1 MLLILGSIQQQ
12 LLAEVELLVVVGQQV
27 KVKLLV
33 MLKRLV
39 VLEQQVEQL
48 VLLLSWHL
56 QAWQLQ
62 VLPLVE
68 LLVFRPLPQYNRF
81 LSRSDPNIYYHP
93 YPKLYHKQSI
103 LTNQPSYHL

>member
-1 MLLILGSIQQQ
+1 MLLILGSIPQQ
-12 LLAEVELLVVVGQQV
+12 LVVEVGLLVVVGQQV
-27 KVKLLV
+27 EVRLLV
-33 MLKRLV
+33 MLRRLV
-39 VLEQQVEQL
+39 MLEQQVELL
-48 VLLLSWHL
+48 VLLPSWHL

-81 LSRSDPNIYYHP
+81 LSRSDPNICYHP

-103 LTNQPSYHL
+103 SANQPSYHL